1 MCNYQDDIIIKD
13 PVNIV
18 LKVFCYANSEFY
30 TRIIPVNFMDNVED
44 NSRPLSFSDPDEPGY
59 VNIKLKY
66 DKNDQGVE
74 NEKDILN
81 NKIEKQEGGVELTG
95 DDDQA
100 EGSIKKSFFSC
111 FITIHSY
118 KFNSDHKK
126 VLIAG
131 SLENTDKLSV
141 LKSEMLEKLKSH
153 HNENIRLVTCAAT
166 FIADHSV
173 YKDNLSMLQKF
184 YNVLRSNALKKFK
197 SFANWQQTRCCI
209 SISKHEEII
218 ENIEKFLVDIDDCL
232 NNFKDKE
239 NEDFLKKC
247 AEIFSRY
254 ERTHFEVETSE
265 DIFSMKDCII
275 QIPDGL
281 ELICKIP

>member
-95 DDDQA
+95 DDDQ
-100 EGSIKKSFFSC
+100 
-111 FITIHSY
+111 
-118 KFNSDHKK
+118 
-126 VLIAG
+126 
-131 SLENTDKLSV
+131 
-141 LKSEMLEKLKSH
+141 
-153 HNENIRLVTCAAT
+153 AAT